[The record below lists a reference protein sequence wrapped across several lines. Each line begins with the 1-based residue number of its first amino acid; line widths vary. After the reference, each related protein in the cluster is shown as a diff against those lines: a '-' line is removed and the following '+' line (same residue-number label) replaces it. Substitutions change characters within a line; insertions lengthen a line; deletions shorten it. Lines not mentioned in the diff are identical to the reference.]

1 MREGSISRCPLTLP
15 FLVRELI
22 ARFLLTLTLLG
33 LVTDLFAVWF
43 SVDEILFFLAT
54 GFSGVALELA
64 EVWAKLVRKVGE
76 VSARVIIK
84 MLEIMMLNNL
94 LMNAKPA
101 IMGSLYPS
109 SGYLSNTS
117 SN

>member
-43 SVDEILFFLAT
+43 SVDEILFFWQQVSL
-54 GFSGVALELA
+54 GLLWNWRKSG
-64 EVWAKLVRKVGE
+64 R
-76 VSARVIIK
+76 
-84 MLEIMMLNNL
+84 NL
-94 LMNAKPA
+94 
-101 IMGSLYPS
+101 
-109 SGYLSNTS
+109 
-117 SN
+117 